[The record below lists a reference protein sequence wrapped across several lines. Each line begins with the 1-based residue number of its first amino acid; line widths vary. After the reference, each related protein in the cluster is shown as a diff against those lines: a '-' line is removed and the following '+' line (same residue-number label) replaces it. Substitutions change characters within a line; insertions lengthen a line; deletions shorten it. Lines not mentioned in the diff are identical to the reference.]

1 MGAVFGCR
9 GFHPSEL
16 NSRNRDFAGH
26 ENWGSYLCYTGK
38 CLAQVAVI
46 NEVSESIASEFLAW
60 LGTASLFPALLI
72 SARIGTKNTLLE
84 RLGKGS
90 GILLDDL
97 LAGL

>member
-46 NEVSESIASEFLAW
+46 NEVSESIASEFLAS
-60 LGTASLFPALLI
+60 LGTALPI

>member
-1 MGAVFGCR
+1 MKFLSLS
-9 GFHPSEL
+9 P
-16 NSRNRDFAGH
+16 
-26 ENWGSYLCYTGK
+26 
-38 CLAQVAVI
+38 
-46 NEVSESIASEFLAW
+46 ASFLHRS
-60 LGTASLFPALLI
+60 GRHRYFRRFFI